1 VPDFQSYFFCDKE
14 KTQGL
19 SVEKFAG
26 KQRVIHIYEVAYRL
40 AAFWFLLMQQEI
52 FQLKNITMSAGKII
66 TGVLIG
72 AAAGAILG
80 ILFAPDKGSSTRKKI
95 SRKAGDLTDSIKEK
109 FTDLVDTVS
118 EKFETSKKTI
128 AGFAKKGKNKATT

>member
-1 VPDFQSYFFCDKE
+1 VQIGSILVSFRTAEF
-14 KTQGL
+14 
-19 SVEKFAG
+19 
-26 KQRVIHIYEVAYRL
+26 
-40 AAFWFLLMQQEI
+40 
-52 FQLKNITMSAGKII
+52 FQLKNIIMNAGKII

-80 ILFAPDKGSSTRKKI
+80 LLFAPDKGSSTRKKI

-128 AGFAKKGKNKATT
+128 AGLTKKGKNKATT